1 MDFLLGLSSIIPTA
15 LYNKSIIKLTPKI
28 NPALTLGIVMLM
40 AFGTGAIM
48 IFWGFGLY
56 ESVENTK
63 TFMLGMC
70 GAVVMNMIGKIIYM
84 LQNPID

>member
-1 MDFLLGLSSIIPTA
+1 L
-15 LYNKSIIKLTPKI
+15 
-28 NPALTLGIVMLM
+28 
-40 AFGTGAIM
+40 
-48 IFWGFGLY
+48 GLY

-70 GAVVMNMIGKIIYM
+70 GSLVMNMIGKIIYM